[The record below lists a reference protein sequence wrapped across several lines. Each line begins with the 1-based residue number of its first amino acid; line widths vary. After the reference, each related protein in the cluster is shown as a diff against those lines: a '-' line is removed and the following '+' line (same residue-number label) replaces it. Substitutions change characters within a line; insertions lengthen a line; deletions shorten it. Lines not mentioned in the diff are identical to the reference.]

1 MSLFIAALSK
11 ELREQWRTYRFLV
24 ALVVLTLF
32 GLTSPLLAFFTP
44 QIVAA
49 VPGAEAFAGLIPPPS
64 VKDAIGQYIE
74 NLSQFAILLAIL
86 LPMGAVASE
95 KERGTAALVLAKPLP
110 RATFLL
116 AKAAAYLL
124 VFAAC
129 FLLAGL
135 AGYYYTGLL
144 FEFLP
149 LDQWLAMN
157 ALLLLYVMVYTA
169 LTLLFSTLTRSQ
181 ALAAGLS
188 FAVLLALGVAG
199 ISPAL
204 AVYLPAQ
211 LVNWGASLWVETG
224 KAHWGAVGVSAGIVV
239 AALLAAW
246 LAFRRQEL

>member
-1 MSLFIAALSK
+1 MNLFFAALSK

-24 ALVVLTLF
+24 VLVVLTLF
-32 GLTSPLLAFFTP
+32 GLTSPLLAYFTP
-44 QIVAA
+44 QILTA
-49 VPGAEAFAGLIPPPS
+49 VPGAEAFAGLIPPPAVVDAVAQY
-64 VKDAIGQYIE
+64 VK
-74 NLSQFAILLAIL
+74 NLSQFAVLFAIL
-86 LPMGAVASE
+86 LPMGAVAGE
-95 KERGTAALVLAKPLP
+95 KERGTAALVLSKPLP

-124 VFAAC
+124 LFAAG

-149 LDQWLAMN
+149 LDQWLVMN

-188 FAVLLALGVAG
+188 FAVLLALGVIG

-211 LVNWGASLWVETG
+211 LVNWSGLLWVEAG
-224 KAHWGAVGVSAGIVV
+224 KTYWGAVGVSAGLIA

>member
-1 MSLFIAALSK
+1 MNLFFVALSK
-11 ELREQWRTYRFLV
+11 ELRELWRTHRFLV

-32 GLTSPLLAFFTP
+32 GLTSPLLAYFTP
-44 QIVAA
+44 QILGAM
-49 VPGAEAFAGLIPPPS
+49 PGAEALSALIPAPTVLDS
-64 VKDAIGQYIE
+64 VGQYVK
-74 NLSQFAILLAIL
+74 NLSQFAILFAIL
-86 LPMGAVASE
+86 LPMGAVAGE
-95 KERGTAALVLAKPLP
+95 KERGTAALVLSKPLP

-144 FEFLP
+144 FEYLP
-149 LDQWLAMN
+149 FDRWLVMN
-157 ALLLLYVMVYTA
+157 ALLLVYVMVYTT

-188 FAVLLALGVAG
+188 FAVLLALGVIG
-199 ISPAL
+199 ISPVL
-204 AVYLPAQ
+204 AEYLPAQ
-211 LVNWGASLWVETG
+211 LVNWSAFMWVEPG
-224 KAHWGAVGVSAGIVV
+224 KTYWGSLGISAGMIV